1 MIMIIQNVTKTAN
14 LKKNPTFGFKSE
26 TMPQAQGKKRA
37 LEKGTSGNKAK
48 KLKVSHDSHGSIQGV
63 VLTCGTGDVG
73 QLGLGE
79 DITERTRLALVDIP
93 DPVVQVCAG
102 GMHTLCLT
110 STGQVYSFGCN
121 DEGAL
126 GRDTS
131 VEGSEAKPGKVNI
144 PAPIVMVTAGDSHTA
159 ALTDDGR
166 VYAWGN
172 FRDANGKMGLTTNGI
187 EKSPI
192 EIIQEDVV
200 IKMASGSDHLAC
212 LTDRGEIFT
221 LGCAEQ
227 GQLGRIAECFATRG
241 GRKGLE
247 MILSPGRVRV
257 KRFKTRKLAQ
267 FSDVWAGTY
276 TTFAKDKDTGDIY
289 AWGLNNYY
297 QLGFEDNSNRFIPV
311 RVPSFS
317 ELGSWTMLSGGLHHT
332 IALHSTGKVYTFGRS
347 DYGRLG
353 LGENC
358 EDKNKP
364 TVVPSLEK
372 LKVVSVAAGGCVSLA
387 VADNGDLYSWGMG
400 SNYQLGHGND
410 DDQLLPTKV
419 VGKQLESRAAI
430 MSSSGGQHTVVLAK
444 DVGAH

>member
-1 MIMIIQNVTKTAN
+1 MVSGQKMCRILQS
-14 LKKNPTFGFKSE
+14 KKKSAFLMK
-26 TMPQAQGKKRA
+26 MPQGRKRA
-37 LEKGTSGNKAK
+37 LDKVTSGSKPK
-48 KLKVSHDSHGSIQGV
+48 KLKVTHDSHGSVQGI

-79 DITERTRLALVDIP
+79 DITERTRLAFVDIP

-102 GMHTLCLT
+102 GMHTVCLT
-110 STGQVYSFGCN
+110 STGQVYTFGCN

-131 VEGSEAKPGKVNI
+131 VEGSETKPGKVNL
-144 PAPIVMVTAGDSHTA
+144 PAPIVMVTAGDSHSA

-187 EKSPI
+187 EKTPI
-192 EIIQEDVV
+192 ELIQEDVV

-212 LTDRGEIFT
+212 LTDKGEIFT

-257 KRFKTRKLAQ
+257 KRHKSRKLAQ
-267 FSDVWAGTY
+267 FSDVWAGSY
-276 TTFAKDKDTGDIY
+276 TTFAKDKETGDIY
-289 AWGLNNYY
+289 SWGLNNYY
-297 QLGFEDNSNRFIPV
+297 QLGFDDKVNRFVPG
-311 RVPSFS
+311 RVSSFS
-317 ELGSWTMLSGGLHHT
+317 DLGSWTMISGGLHHT
-332 IALHSTGKVYTFGRS
+332 IALHSSGKVYTLGRG

-358 EDKNKP
+358 EEKTKP
-364 TVVPSLEK
+364 TIVPALENCK
-372 LKVVSVAAGGCVSLA
+372 AVNVGAGGCVSFA
-387 VADNGDLYSWGMG
+387 VTDNGDLFSWGMG
-400 SNYQLGHGND
+400 SNLQLGLGNEE
-410 DDQLLPTKV
+410 DQLVPNKV
-419 VGKQLESRAAI
+419 TGKQLESRSVV
-430 MSSSGGQHTVVLAK
+430 MVSSGGQHTVVLAK
-444 DVGAH
+444 NVQNGVAH

>member
-1 MIMIIQNVTKTAN
+1 MTMKMAYWWAVTAALKSGHAAQHQN
-14 LKKNPTFGFKSE
+14 LKQEPEASNDPTFPGFKIRKS
-26 TMPQAQGKKRA
+26 
-37 LEKGTSGNKAK
+37 N
-48 KLKVSHDSHGSIQGV
+48 HDSHGSIQGV

-73 QLGLGE
+73 QL
-79 DITERTRLALVDIP
+79 
-93 DPVVQVCAG
+93 VVCLKISQKLFSSL
-102 GMHTLCLT
+102 TL
-110 STGQVYSFGCN
+110 
-121 DEGAL
+121 
-126 GRDTS
+126 S

-144 PAPIVMVTAGDSHTA
+144 PASNSVMVTAGDSHTA

-172 FRDANGKMGLTTNGI
+172 FRDANGKMGLTSNGI
-187 EKSPI
+187 EKSP
-192 EIIQEDVV
+192 
-200 IKMASGSDHLAC
+200 
-212 LTDRGEIFT
+212 R
-221 LGCAEQ
+221 CAEQ

-241 GRKGLE
+241 GRKGL
-247 MILSPGRVRV
+247 
-257 KRFKTRKLAQ
+257 
-267 FSDVWAGTY
+267 
-276 TTFAKDKDTGDIY
+276 
-289 AWGLNNYY
+289 
-297 QLGFEDNSNRFIPV
+297 
-311 RVPSFS
+311 
-317 ELGSWTMLSGGLHHT
+317 
-332 IALHSTGKVYTFGRS
+332 GKVYTLGRS